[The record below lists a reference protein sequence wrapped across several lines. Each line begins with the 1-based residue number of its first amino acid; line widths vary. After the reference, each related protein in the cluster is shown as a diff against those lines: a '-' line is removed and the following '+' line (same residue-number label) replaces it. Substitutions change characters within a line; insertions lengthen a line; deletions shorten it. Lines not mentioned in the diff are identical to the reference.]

1 MPCSDTCRQRS
12 INKLVT
18 AEGHFDAIKREWFPG
33 SLGKGFLA
41 AVACALLSSPV
52 VLRAQSYQTQVAP
65 ATNSIASNAQCDTA
79 KAEPQQESAGDSKPQ
94 LSDAT
99 RAGVEDQDVSQSGSD
114 TTKRNLRL
122 PASAASD
129 SAADPQTPQCKGK
142 DDDAEH
148 WRPKEPS
155 MSANPAAASEIK
167 ATGPLV
173 SLQDGKITVN
183 SRDAKLG
190 EILEAIERL
199 TGITVDIPPVG
210 ADERI
215 FDSVGPVPV
224 REALVKLL
232 DGTKFNYIIVSSAQD
247 PQAVKK
253 LILSAQTNTPS
264 ITASTASPQSTEEAS
279 GPALYGGSGYSND
292 TTASNDPP
300 PTPQPLETPAA
311 AKAAL
316 GLPANF
322 NLQQAAA
329 AAGKTPGQM
338 LDELQK
344 RQIQQM
350 DDQLAQTPSA
360 QQ

>member
-1 MPCSDTCRQRS
+1 MPRSETRRQRS
-12 INKLVT
+12 INNIVT
-18 AEGHFDAIKREWFPG
+18 VREHFDAIKCAWF
-33 SLGKGFLA
+33 SIRMGKCFFA
-41 AVACALLSSPV
+41 ALVCVFLSSPSL
-52 VLRAQSYQTQVAP
+52 LRAQSYQTRVAS
-65 ATNSIASNAQCDTA
+65 ATNSTPSNAQCDAA
-79 KAEPQQESAGDSKPQ
+79 KAESQKQSAESSKQQP
-94 LSDAT
+94 SDAAP
-99 RAGVEDQDVSQSGSD
+99 AGVEDQEISQGGSD

-122 PASAASD
+122 PASATSD

-155 MSANPAAASEIK
+155 MSANPAASSEVK
-167 ATGPLV
+167 ATAPLV
-173 SLQDGKITVN
+173 SLQDGKITIN

-199 TGITVDIPPVG
+199 TGITVDIPPAG

-215 FDSVGPVPV
+215 FDNVGPMLV

-253 LILSAQTNTPS
+253 LILSTQTNTPP
-264 ITASTASPQSTEEAS
+264 ITASTPSPQNTEEAS
-279 GPALYGGSGYSND
+279 GPALYGGSGYNND

-300 PTPQPLETPAA
+300 PTPQPIETPAA

-344 RQIQQM
+344 RQIQQL
-350 DDQLAQTPSA
+350 DDQLSQNPPA